1 MRGYSSLVEEGA
13 LEMRYG
19 LYSLRGFKSSSSR
32 QITRREILCLVSL
45 NAKVIAAIEAA
56 LSRGDR
62 VEVIPGKNNSVK
74 VVQTHRKV
82 VCTTEK

>member
-32 QITRREILCLVSL
+32 RIRKGMLYLVFL
-45 NAKVIAAIEAA
+45 DAKTIAVIEAA
-56 LSRGDR
+56 LSKGDR

-74 VVQTHRKV
+74 VVQTHRRV
-82 VCTTEK
+82 VYTAGSK

>member
-1 MRGYSSLVEEGA
+1 MVEEGA
-13 LEMRYG
+13 LEKCYG
-19 LYSLRGFKSSSSR
+19 LRPAGFKSSSSR
-32 QITRREILCLVSL
+32 RIRKGMLYLVFL
-45 NAKVIAAIEAA
+45 DAKVIAAIEEA

>member
-1 MRGYSSLVEEGA
+1 MVFLD
-13 LEMRYG
+13 
-19 LYSLRGFKSSSSR
+19 
-32 QITRREILCLVSL
+32 
-45 NAKVIAAIEAA
+45 AKVIAAIEEA
-56 LSRGDR
+56 LSSGDR

>member
-1 MRGYSSLVEEGA
+1 
-13 LEMRYG
+13 MRYG

-32 QITRREILCLVSL
+32 QITRRGMLYLVSL
-45 NAKVIAAIEAA
+45 NAKMIAAIEAA

>member
-1 MRGYSSLVEEGA
+1 MVEDGA

-32 QITRREILCLVSL
+32 RIRKGMLYLVSL

>member
-1 MRGYSSLVEEGA
+1 MKCARGQG
-13 LEMRYG
+13 
-19 LYSLRGFKSSSSR
+19 LRGFKSSSSR
-32 QITRREILCLVSL
+32 RIRKGMLYLVSL
-45 NAKVIAAIEAA
+45 NAKVIAAIETA

-62 VEVIPGKNNSVK
+62 VEVIPGKNNSIK

>member
-1 MRGYSSLVEEGA
+1 MVFLDT
-13 LEMRYG
+13 
-19 LYSLRGFKSSSSR
+19 K
-32 QITRREILCLVSL
+32 T
-45 NAKVIAAIEAA
+45 IAAIEAA
-56 LSRGDR
+56 LSKGDR

>member
-1 MRGYSSLVEEGA
+1 MVFLDAS
-13 LEMRYG
+13 
-19 LYSLRGFKSSSSR
+19 
-32 QITRREILCLVSL
+32 T
-45 NAKVIAAIEAA
+45 IAVIEAA

-82 VCTTEK
+82 ICTTEK

>member
-1 MRGYSSLVEEGA
+1 MRGYSSMVEEGA

-32 QITRREILCLVSL
+32 RIRKGMLYLVSL